1 MLPPSPLPLTGTIIV
16 KNLCFVH
23 ACAVLFCTLFP
34 LAGRILSHVHRSHEV
49 NGPYKCHE
57 CSATFLLPVYLQ
69 QHASSA
75 HRPCSYL
82 CPFCD
87 SRSRNPLIL
96 RLHCTRCRGSR
107 GQEGGAEEGQ
117 LEGMDIGSDCQLG
130 EREKQEE
137 VEKQEPKEEE
147 KEQQEN

>member
-1 MLPPSPLPLTGTIIV
+1 MP
-16 KNLCFVH
+16 
-23 ACAVLFCTLFP
+23 VLFCSAPFRVM
-34 LAGRILSHVHRSHEV
+34 AGRILSHVHRSHEV

-87 SRSRNPLIL
+87 SRSRSPLIL

-107 GQEGGAEEGQ
+107 GQEGVAEVGQ
-117 LEGMDIGSDCQLG
+117 LKEMDIGSNCPLG

-137 VEKQEPKEEE
+137 VEKQETNEQE
-147 KEQQEN
+147 KEQKEN

>member
-1 MLPPSPLPLTGTIIV
+1 MFCS
-16 KNLCFVH
+16 CFYCPVMFRS
-23 ACAVLFCTLFP
+23 VFV

-57 CSATFLLPVYLQ
+57 CSATFLLPFYLQ

-75 HRPCSYL
+75 HQLPSYM

-87 SRSRNPLIL
+87 SHSRNPLIL

-107 GQEGGAEEGQ
+107 GQEEEAEEGQ
-117 LEGMDIGSDCQLG
+117 PEVMDIGGDCLLG
-130 EREKQEE
+130 DGEEEEVKKQEE
-137 VEKQEPKEEE
+137 KNKQKED
-147 KEQQEN
+147 